1 MDRIV
6 NVAIASKLLHST
18 PEWNLYKTKKSV
30 EFLVYCFE
38 VLEQPM
44 RNKQYPT
51 LAAIY
56 FRTVYDNASDECCSF
71 PYAFKNFPD
80 SEARKAKTLS
90 SNMYV
95 THFWV
100 TIQR

>member
-1 MDRIV
+1 
-6 NVAIASKLLHST
+6 
-18 PEWNLYKTKKSV
+18 
-30 EFLVYCFE
+30 
-38 VLEQPM
+38 M

-90 SNMYV
+90 SNM
-95 THFWV
+95 
-100 TIQR
+100 

>member
-1 MDRIV
+1 MIFG
-6 NVAIASKLLHST
+6 S
-18 PEWNLYKTKKSV
+18 SV

-56 FRTVYDNASDECCSF
+56 FKTVYDNANDECCSF
-71 PYAFKNFPD
+71 LYAFKNFPD
-80 SEARKAKTLS
+80 LQSMGVK
-90 SNMYV
+90 
-95 THFWV
+95 
-100 TIQR
+100 